1 MAEEATSNTPTMDV
15 NERMD
20 MCRKVWKTDY
30 ARILM
35 HAKAT
40 SELSAYERC
49 HSAVKVNKGISFGLV
64 PLVGVGAYAHI
75 WKTKPTDISKHRPS
89 KNGRVKCSYGFDVT
103 SKPNQRAGRGRFE
116 Q

>member
-64 PLVGVGAYAHI
+64 PLVGGGAYAHI
-75 WKTKPTDISKHRPS
+75 WKTKPTDISKHKKAVMVS
-89 KNGRVKCSYGFDVT
+89 LGLAAVTNLWALYSY
-103 SKPNQRAGRGRFE
+103 
-116 Q
+116 

>member
-1 MAEEATSNTPTMDV
+1 MEEATTSNTPTMDV

-49 HSAVKVNKGISFGLV
+49 HSAISVNKGISFGLV
-64 PLVGVGAYAHI
+64 PLVGGGAYAHI
-75 WKTKPTDISKHRPS
+75 WKTKPTDISKHKKAVMVS
-89 KNGRVKCSYGFDVT
+89 LGLAAITNLWALYSY
-103 SKPNQRAGRGRFE
+103 Q
-116 Q
+116 